1 MIYFN
6 IYGVAL
12 SKPINGIDYVA
23 LNPSYESMWCYHRKE
38 NPPTVIEKPQTEEKQ
53 QPFGPSTIPD
63 NAPIVEAPK
72 TKRKPNKSSLDFNL
86 K

>member
-12 SKPINGIDYVA
+12 SKPINEIDYIS

-38 NPPTVIEKPQTEEKQ
+38 DPPIVIETPTPKEMP
-53 QPFGPSTIPD
+53 QPFGPPSIKED
-63 NAPIVEAPK
+63 SPIVQAPK
-72 TKRKPNKSSLDFNL
+72 PRKKVKSSLDFNL